1 MRAAARQRDR
11 RRRTGFLGS
20 YIQRRCAG
28 RVRPRCHASA
38 VIIRGH
44 GYWKVKIDCVAPLRE
59 VLLIGETAERAP
71 PVAGGLFLVLEVAAF
86 DGVHVRLYRR
96 CRQRGYGLPLS
107 FARVP
112 EGAHLCMGERP
123 GAGDVASAP

>member
-1 MRAAARQRDR
+1 
-11 RRRTGFLGS
+11 
-20 YIQRRCAG
+20 
-28 RVRPRCHASA
+28 
-38 VIIRGH
+38 
-44 GYWKVKIDCVAPLRE
+44 VKIDCVAPLRE

-71 PVAGGLFLVLEVAAF
+71 PVAGGLFLVLKVAAF